1 MESQV
6 ESFSTFGVTFW
17 PDDTGMKN
25 ASMTGVCMALAAAA
39 LWGTTGVAQSF
50 ASAQASPYWIGAL
63 RLAIASMFLAACIAW
78 RQRGTGKGALGMPR
92 PLWCWIGL
100 AGACMAAY
108 NLTFFAGIKATGIAI
123 GTSIA
128 IGSGPV
134 WAGLLQTLVSRRP
147 PPTAWWLGTL
157 LAVGGGSLMVLPAG
171 GDSLQVN
178 GLGLGLCL
186 AAGLAYASYTLISQ
200 RLVQQLPPTAVTFWV
215 FTVAAIFAVPAAFML
230 SGRLALA
237 PTGWLVVGY
246 LGLVATGLAY
256 LLFSYALQYISAA
269 TGVTLALGEPVTAF
283 ALAVWLVHERPAPL
297 AFAGL
302 AMVLGGLLL
311 VVWVE
316 ARPWRMSRPSH

>member
-1 MESQV
+1 
-6 ESFSTFGVTFW
+6 
-17 PDDTGMKN
+17 
-25 ASMTGVCMALAAAA
+25 MALAAAA

-50 ASAQASPYWIGAL
+50 VSAQASPYWIGAL
-63 RLAIASMFLAACIAW
+63 RLAIASLFFAAWIGW
-78 RQRGTGKGALGMPR
+78 RQRGAGRRAFAIPR
-92 PLWCWIGL
+92 PLWRWIGL

-108 NLTFFAGIKATGIAI
+108 NLTFFAGIKATGIAV
-123 GTSIA
+123 GTTIA

-147 PPTAWWLGTL
+147 PPVVWWLGTL
-157 LAVGGGSLMVLPAG
+157 LAVGGGSLMVLPAA

-178 GLGLGLCL
+178 GLGIGLCL
-186 AAGLAYASYTLISQ
+186 GAGLSYATYTLTSQ
-200 RLVQQLPPTAVTFWV
+200 RLVRQLPPAAVTFWI
-215 FTVAAIFAVPAAFML
+215 FSAAAMLAVPAAFML

-237 PTGWLVVGY
+237 PAGWLVVGY

-256 LLFSYALQYISAA
+256 LLFSHALQYISAA
-269 TGVTLALGEPVTAF
+269 SGVTLALGEPVTAF

-302 AMVLGGLLL
+302 AMVLAGLLL

-316 ARPWRMSRPSH
+316 ARRGTR